1 VTAAVQADAPPAIP
15 ACNAPPGVEHVDRVG
30 GPVDLGVSV
39 TAEDALRAFIA
50 TKQVPEVDAFGQPT
64 SRPTVVDRGYVA
76 MSLPDGSIAFVA
88 TVEAGVTLVH
98 AVPVGAAWTIDRW
111 EATGC

>member
-1 VTAAVQADAPPAIP
+1 MAT
-15 ACNAPPGVEHVDRVG
+15 
-30 GPVDLGVSV
+30 

-50 TKQVPEVDAFGQPT
+50 TKQVPEVRRLRPT
-64 SRPTVVDRGYVA
+64 GVESTVVDRGYVA

-98 AVPVGAAWTIDRW
+98 AVPAGAGWTIDRW